1 MLGRIA
7 VAGLLY
13 QGSRMTDEL
22 IAALVR
28 LAGNVAET
36 VAGAPNDAVE
46 DSLSEFFIELQ
57 DQLGDAFGPDVSELV
72 MAEFTKTVAICKAEI
87 EAAERVTLQ

>member
-1 MLGRIA
+1 
-7 VAGLLY
+7 
-13 QGSRMTDEL
+13 MTDEL
-22 IAALVR
+22 IAALAR
-28 LAGNVAET
+28 LAGNVAQT
-36 VAGAPNDAVE
+36 IAGAPDEAIE
-46 DSLSEFFIELQ
+46 DSLAEFCDTLQ